1 MLHLS
6 PEHESHLAE
15 VLQVSARIPVVRAT
29 ETLLVEPDHVYVI
42 SPNTSLR
49 MADGHL
55 TVSDTRQVDER
66 RSPVDIFFRTLAD
79 THGARAVSIVLS
91 GTGPDGSSGLKRVKE
106 HGGVIMAQ
114 EPRESDHDDMPR
126 NAIGTGLVDHIL
138 PVGEMASR
146 IVALARHLGPVRRRD
161 PLSRSTGLD
170 GLPEIMTLVR
180 LRTGHDF
187 SHYKTATVLR
197 RIARRQHLHDL
208 PDTGAY
214 ARFLR
219 EHQEEVQALQR
230 ELLISVT
237 QFFRDPDAFAALERH
252 VLPRLF
258 HDKFAQDQV
267 RVWVAGCAT
276 GEEAY
281 SIAMLLAEAAA
292 AVERPA
298 VASGVR
304 DRSGRVRHRR
314 RARGLLHGSGSGGRV
329 AGAAAPVLRSRAGR
343 VPGAARPARDRALR
357 APQRAQGP
365 AVLAPRP
372 RLLPQPP
379 DLLEP

>member
-1 MLHLS
+1 MTC
-6 PEHESHLAE
+6 
-15 VLQVSARIPVVRAT
+15 R
-29 ETLLVEPDHVYVI
+29 
-42 SPNTSLR
+42 
-49 MADGHL
+49 G
-55 TVSDTRQVDER
+55 TRSR
-66 RSPVDIFFRTLAD
+66 
-79 THGARAVSIVLS
+79 
-91 GTGPDGSSGLKRVKE
+91 
-106 HGGVIMAQ
+106 
-114 EPRESDHDDMPR
+114 
-126 NAIGTGLVDHIL
+126 TGLVDHIL

-161 PLSRSTGLD
+161 PLSGSTGLD

-237 QFFRDPDAFAALERH
+237 QFFRDPDAFAALEQH
-252 VLPRLF
+252 VVPRLF
-258 HDKFAQDQV
+258 HNKFAQDQV
-267 RVWVAGCAT
+267 RVWVTGCAT

-281 SIAMLLAEAAA
+281 SIAMLLAEAA
-292 AVERPA
+292 ERLERTT

-304 DRSGRVRHRR
+304 DRSGRVRHCR
-314 RARGLLHGSGSGGRV
+314 RARGLLHGSGNRGRV
-329 AGAAAPVLRSRAGR
+329 TGAAAPVLRSRAER
-343 VPGAARPARDRALR
+343 VPGAARPA
-357 APQRAQGP
+357 
-365 AVLAPRP
+365 
-372 RLLPQPP
+372 
-379 DLLEP
+379 